1 MTYQL
6 GMEIATKLY
15 FIWVSRALTYMI
27 MFRRNRVCCPYYVR
41 KWPYV
46 TKTTMFSPLWSMQEK
61 AVIGT
66 FVGVMSTSF
75 GRMCDKLSSISV
87 RLLQNNVPELRYYVD
102 NSPLHSYDHYVWK
115 GWVLILL
122 FMSEGG
128 REFKIGVWIEHI
140 YLDGQFNS
148 QKMVF

>member
-1 MTYQL
+1 
-6 GMEIATKLY
+6 
-15 FIWVSRALTYMI
+15 
-27 MFRRNRVCCPYYVR
+27 
-41 KWPYV
+41 
-46 TKTTMFSPLWSMQEK
+46 MQEK

-102 NSPLHSYDHYVWK
+102 NSPLHSDDHYVWK

-128 REFKIGVWIEHI
+128 REFKLGG
-140 YLDGQFNS
+140 LDWTHLSGRAI
-148 QKMVF
+148 